1 MHWRV
6 TFFKDL
12 VGSGGR
18 LSSSLQQS
26 IEINRAKNIDGAVEM
41 AKRRYERLRRVP
53 IWWLYADRLEV
64 ESKGQRISFR
74 PTHDEI
80 ALIRI
85 PGRDREV
92 EWPSQARAARRGL
105 HC

>member
-1 MHWRV
+1 MLRIQ
-6 TFFKDL
+6 TDRIF
-12 VGSGGR
+12 GSD
-18 LSSSLQQS
+18 
-26 IEINRAKNIDGAVEM
+26 NPFAAVEA
-41 AKRRYERLRRVP
+41 AKRRYERLCRVP
-53 IWWLYADRLEV
+53 IWSLYADRLEL

-80 ALIRI
+80 ALTGI